1 MHLAG
6 SSSGGGGSG
15 SSRRNLIFLGLVEE
29 ILFTLIGNHFGPIT
43 KKDDTARGD
52 AEPTGSVH
60 VHLIVVRV
68 FVELSPDTR
77 ATEFSCRPIKSVG
90 IGGRGFLERLA
101 VLGRCTR
108 AVTVGNPL
116 RNLVVPFFLG
126 PAVQEAN
133 NNHGHVVTPNS
144 TGFTTRSETVVHH
157 ILTDAMKIL
166 LSGDPPPDKFDHRL
180 RSLTIPDTCKER
192 LEIREKKS
200 GEVETNGNKTR
211 EAERRVN

>member
-1 MHLAG
+1 MRLAG
-6 SSSGGGGSG
+6 SSSSRG
-15 SSRRNLIFLGLVEE
+15 SRRNLMIFLGLVEE
-29 ILFTLIGNHFGPIT
+29 ILFALIGNHFGPIT
-43 KKDDTARGD
+43 KKDDTARGN

-68 FVELSPDTR
+68 FVESSPDAR

-166 LSGDPPPDKFDHRL
+166 PSGDPPPDKFDHRL

-192 LEIREKKS
+192 LEIRERKS

>member
-1 MHLAG
+1 MRLAG
-6 SSSGGGGSG
+6 SSSSRG
-15 SSRRNLIFLGLVEE
+15 SRRNLMIFLGLVEE
-29 ILFTLIGNHFGPIT
+29 ILFALIGNHFGPIT

-68 FVELSPDTR
+68 FVESSPDAR

-126 PAVQEAN
+126 PAVQETN

-166 LSGDPPPDKFDHRL
+166 LSGDSPPDKFDHRL

-200 GEVETNGNKTR
+200 GGWKQM
-211 EAERRVN
+211 EAKQEKQKEEE

>member
-1 MHLAG
+1 MLRLAG
-6 SSSGGGGSG
+6 SSCSG
-15 SSRRNLIFLGLVEE
+15 SSGSRRNLISLGLVEE
-29 ILFTLIGNHFGPIT
+29 ILFTLIGNHFGPVT

-68 FVELSPDTR
+68 FVESSPDAR
-77 ATEFSCRPIKSVG
+77 ATEFSCRPIMSVG

-116 RNLVVPFFLG
+116 RNLVVPLFLG

-144 TGFTTRSETVVHH
+144 TGFTIRSETVVHH

-166 LSGDPPPDKFDHRL
+166 LCGDSSPDKFDHRL
-180 RSLTIPDTCKER
+180 RSLTIPDTCKGESYGLER
-192 LEIREKKS
+192 KS
-200 GEVETNGNKTR
+200 GGKE
-211 EAERRVN
+211 

>member
-1 MHLAG
+1 MRLAG
-6 SSSGGGGSG
+6 SSSSRG
-15 SSRRNLIFLGLVEE
+15 SRRNLMIFLGLVEE
-29 ILFTLIGNHFGPIT
+29 ILFALIGNHFGPIT